1 MGKMG
6 KNLRSIG
13 TILFWCLDAEFE
25 LSQCTILSVVL
36 MWSLNGQILNYQ
48 IRICG
53 WTVSLSSSNSLNP
66 VPYWFSCFRV
76 NLGPHEDIAKIYLM
90 NKENTNEIRY
100 FKIYISFVNLCNKSN
115 PTLISL
121 HPQNNSYKSLILR
134 KKIFFSHKVAQYLRF
149 SYAELRSFLSM
160 FYEEEEREADR
171 IR

>member
-1 MGKMG
+1 MG

-134 KKIFFSHKVAQYLRF
+134 KKFFSVTKLLSTFGSHMQNCGLSLACSMKRKREKQI
-149 SYAELRSFLSM
+149 ELGKK
-160 FYEEEEREADR
+160 
-171 IR
+171 